1 MNANP
6 PYVHIIIR
14 LPDENIQYGR
24 VVAVRNQGKMCER
37 SKALDLGPSI
47 FRCVGSNPT
56 AVKEILLNNF
66 GKVFTKLSIL
76 HKKSP
81 KFFLV
86 ETKSYRSHKGRNF
99 WTFCH
104 KRVC

>member
-24 VVAVRNQGKMCER
+24 VVAVRNQGKMGER

-56 AVKEILLNNF
+56 LVLISLNNF
-66 GKVFTKLSIL
+66 G
-76 HKKSP
+76 
-81 KFFLV
+81 
-86 ETKSYRSHKGRNF
+86 
-99 WTFCH
+99 
-104 KRVC
+104 